1 MSAGERNAG
10 VSTGRGEDG
19 ARHTVATETLIHA
32 APPGCGTEGAAGRG
46 GLGGPAG
53 VVGRGVDVRGVDVR
67 GVEVG
72 ALALGGTAVVLGCG
86 SEAVPRGAA
95 VVGLVLALVL
105 VGVDV
110 TEREPR
116 GCGLEQPVST
126 IDQARAA
133 AATAAANLRL
143 TGGSTRR
150 SCRCHRRPE
159 QVQRSRTEGW
169 MRWGRGA
176 TAPIC
181 KAVVREKR

>member
-32 APPGCGTEGAAGRG
+32 APPGCGIAGGAGRG

-53 VVGRGVDVRGVDVR
+53 VVGRGVDVRE
-67 GVEVG
+67 VEAG
-72 ALALGGTAVVLGCG
+72 ALGLGGTALGRVWG
-86 SEAVPRGAA
+86 SE
-95 VVGLVLALVL
+95 
-105 VGVDV
+105 VDV

-126 IDQARAA
+126 IEQARAA
-133 AATAAANLRL
+133 AVTTAANLGF

-150 SCRCHRRPE
+150 SCRCHRRSE
-159 QVQRSRTEGW
+159 QVQRSRTAGW
-169 MRWGRGA
+169 MPWGGGE
-176 TAPIC
+176 TPPTS
-181 KAVVREKR
+181 KAVVCERR